1 MLLEKCRALTACV
14 AALGTALMLMISS
27 NPAAAGTLNDL
38 YIWVPDYYG
47 GFVYYHQLDFA
58 TKPSAYSVTRI
69 NVSNRSCN
77 PNSLAI
83 SGGLLYVVCSSGSG
97 GKDQILVYNAK
108 TRAYVK
114 TITGLGTDKNNYFT
128 GSSLIAIM
136 FDAHGNLWVS
146 GYNSNDLLRIPK
158 SQLSSKKPLVD
169 RQVVDSPDS
178 PAGMALDT
186 DKSIWVVGQYDNGI
200 VLNFADSALNQ
211 PGTFLGATALSPTPA
226 YCISNDLPD
235 CEPSGLFD
243 SPEGVA
249 VMTGFDGI
257 GHAFV
262 SNNGGNAPA
271 GTLVQL
277 TKDGTQL
284 DTFGFGGFG
293 PPFACPGG
301 LFAITLP
308 TGVNSLWVN
317 DEGYDVANTDC
328 GSSSADQ
335 GNSVG
340 RVLEFTAKEL
350 ASEFGGPM
358 PVEFPH
364 WEKIHASSP
373 GFGGIVIQAK

>member
-14 AALGTALMLMISS
+14 AALGTALLMIGSS
-27 NPAAAGTLNDL
+27 AAAAGKLNDL

-47 GFVYYHQLDFA
+47 GFVYYHQLNYA
-58 TKPSAYSVTRI
+58 TTSPAYSVTRI
-69 NVSNRSCN
+69 NVSTRSCN

-83 SGGLLYVVCSSGSG
+83 SGGLLYVVCSSGNG
-97 GKDQILVYNAK
+97 GKDQILVYNAT

-128 GSSLIAIM
+128 GSSLIAIL
-136 FDAHGNLWVS
+136 FDAHGNMWVS

-158 SQLSSKKPLVD
+158 AQLSSKKPLVD

-178 PAGMALDT
+178 PAGLALDT

-200 VLNFADSALNQ
+200 VLNFADSVLNQ
-211 PGTFLGATALSPTPA
+211 PGTFLGTTALNPTPT
-226 YCISNDLPD
+226 YCVSNDISSCQPVNQ
-235 CEPSGLFD
+235 FN

-249 VMTGFDGI
+249 VLDG
-257 GHAFV
+257 HVYV

-271 GTLVQL
+271 ASLVEL
-277 TKDGTQL
+277 TKSPGSSTL
-284 DTFGFGGFG
+284 STTVIGGFVG
-293 PPFACPGG
+293 SPFSCPGG

-308 TGVNSLWVN
+308 NGVNSLWVN
-317 DEGYDVANTDC
+317 DEGYNVDNTDC
-328 GSSSADQ
+328 GASSGDQ

-340 RVLEFTAKEL
+340 RVLEFTSTVL
-350 ASEFGGPM
+350 RDEFTAPS

-364 WEKIHASSP
+364 WTQIHASSP